1 MDDLGDKVTEA
12 FARSVAR
19 TRADLAEYR
28 RLKPSWVSQSS
39 ERGLANWIHD
49 RLWYHLTVLLD
60 GIPSVRLVDSEPTR
74 EIFVGFR
81 YRLRAKRHGD
91 DGNISTYLTPGA
103 IEFLFQPP
111 VQETLSDLEE
121 IRLIV
126 GYTWDKETRMMGQAV
141 LSLRD
146 GQDEIV
152 WLVDLPD
159 TGTGYAGGTVTPL
172 LPPADGPSSPV
183 IQLGDEQS
191 DRDDNDTEEGAQ
203 S

>member
-1 MDDLGDKVTEA
+1 
-12 FARSVAR
+12 
-19 TRADLAEYR
+19 
-28 RLKPSWVSQSS
+28 
-39 ERGLANWIHD
+39 
-49 RLWYHLTVLLD
+49 
-60 GIPSVRLVDSEPTR
+60 
-74 EIFVGFR
+74 
-81 YRLRAKRHGD
+81 
-91 DGNISTYLTPGA
+91 
-103 IEFLFQPP
+103 
-111 VQETLSDLEE
+111 
-121 IRLIV
+121 
-126 GYTWDKETRMMGQAV
+126 MMGQAV

>member
-1 MDDLGDKVTEA
+1 M
-12 FARSVAR
+12 
-19 TRADLAEYR
+19 
-28 RLKPSWVSQSS
+28 
-39 ERGLANWIHD
+39 
-49 RLWYHLTVLLD
+49 
-60 GIPSVRLVDSEPTR
+60 
-74 EIFVGFR
+74 GFR

-91 DGNISTYLTPGA
+91 DGTVSTYPTPGA
-103 IEFLFQPP
+103 VEFLFQPP
-111 VQETLSDLEE
+111 AQEALSGLEE

-126 GYTWDKETRMMGQAV
+126 GYTWDRETRTMGQAV

-159 TGTGYAGGTVTPL
+159 PGTGYAGGTVIPL

-183 IQLGDEQS
+183 IQLGDEET
-191 DRDDNDTEEGAQ
+191 DRDHKDMEEGTR